1 MNASMTLHREVTVT
15 ATLSSA
21 PRSRQPV
28 RVRSADADGDR
39 SPRFAESRDAFHL
52 YLREIGPL
60 PLLTPE
66 EETSLACR
74 ARHGDDAAREALI
87 KGNLRLVVKIARDYE
102 NLGVPLLDL
111 IAEGNTGLMKA
122 VDRFDPS
129 RGAKLSVYSSFWI
142 KQSIR
147 RALGNQ
153 SRTVRVPIHIHG
165 KLFKL
170 DRITRRL
177 HEWLGRAP
185 TDVEVAHEAGLP
197 PDRIAKLRLATL
209 SFSSLDAPTGANQET
224 SLAETLPDEQAGTPY
239 EHLAGETLRELLR
252 AFLNDL
258 SAREVY
264 VLRLR
269 YGLDGEEELTLD
281 DVGAR
286 LDLTRERVRQIQ
298 EAALKKLHRWIS
310 KREAAHEPEA
320 RANKRER
327 ATSCSHP
334 ASV

>member
-15 ATLSSA
+15 ATLSGP
-21 PRSRQPV
+21 PRSLRPV
-28 RVRSADADGDR
+28 RLRSSAADGDR
-39 SPRFAESRDAFHL
+39 SPRLTESRDAFHL

-66 EETSLACR
+66 EEISLAWR
-74 ARHGDDAAREALI
+74 ARQGDDAAREALI

-170 DRITRRL
+170 DRTTRRL
-177 HEWLGRAP
+177 HELLGRAP
-185 TDVEVAHEAGLP
+185 TDAEVAHEAGLP

-209 SFSSLDAPTGANQET
+209 SFSSLDAPTGEDQET
-224 SLAETLPDEQAGTPY
+224 SLAETVPDEQAGTPY

-252 AFLNDL
+252 EFLNEL

-281 DVGAR
+281 DVGVR

-298 EAALKKLHRWIS
+298 EAALKKLHRWIM
-310 KREAAHEPEA
+310 KREATYVRELPADRREP
-320 RANKRER
+320 

>member
-15 ATLSSA
+15 ATFSSPSRSLRPVRIRSSA
-21 PRSRQPV
+21 G
-28 RVRSADADGDR
+28 DGDR
-39 SPRFAESRDAFHL
+39 SPRSADSSDAFHL

-66 EETSLACR
+66 EEISLAWR
-74 ARHGDDAAREALI
+74 ARQGDGAAREALI

-153 SRTVRVPIHIHG
+153 SRTVRIPIHIHG
-165 KLFKL
+165 KLVGL
-170 DRITRRL
+170 DRVTRRL
-177 HEWLGRAP
+177 QELLGRVP
-185 TDVEVAHEAGLP
+185 TDAEVAHEAGLP
-197 PDRIAKLRLATL
+197 PDRIAKLRRATL
-209 SFSSLDAPTGANQET
+209 SFSSLDAPTGEDQET
-224 SLAETLPDEQAGTPY
+224 SLAETVPDEQAGTPY

-252 AFLNDL
+252 EFLNDL

-281 DVGAR
+281 DVGVR
-286 LDLTRERVRQIQ
+286 LNLTRERVRQIQ
-298 EAALKKLHRWIS
+298 EAALKKLHRWIT
-310 KREAAHEPEA
+310 KREANHAGA
-320 RANKRER
+320 
-327 ATSCSHP
+327 
-334 ASV
+334 

>member
-1 MNASMTLHREVTVT
+1 MNASMTLRREATATVT
-15 ATLSSA
+15 LSNSSRLSCSTRPCSSA
-21 PRSRQPV
+21 T
-28 RVRSADADGDR
+28 DGDR
-39 SPRFAESRDAFHL
+39 SPRLAESRDAFHL

-66 EETSLACR
+66 EETSLAWR
-74 ARHGDDAAREALI
+74 AQQGDGAAREALI

-111 IAEGNTGLMKA
+111 IAEGNMGLMRA

-170 DRITRRL
+170 DRATRRL
-177 HEWLGRAP
+177 HELLGRAP
-185 TDVEVAHEAGLP
+185 TDAEVAHEAGLP
-197 PDRIAKLRLATL
+197 PDRIAKLRRATL
-209 SFSSLDAPTGANQET
+209 SFSSLDAPTGENQET
-224 SLAETLPDEQAGTPY
+224 TMADTVPDEQAGTPY
-239 EHLAGETLRELLR
+239 DHLAGDTLRELLR
-252 AFLNDL
+252 EFLNDL

-269 YGLDGEEELTLD
+269 YGLDGGEELTLD
-281 DVGAR
+281 EVGNR
-286 LDLTRERVRQIQ
+286 MNLTRERVRQIQ
-298 EAALKKLHRWIS
+298 AAAIKKLNCWITR
-310 KREAAHEPEA
+310 REVIRMRELRAVGGEP
-320 RANKRER
+320 
-327 ATSCSHP
+327 ATSSSPH

>member
-1 MNASMTLHREVTVT
+1 MNASMTLHREVTDT
-15 ATLSSA
+15 TTCSSPSHF
-21 PRSRQPV
+21 PRSMRARSPV
-28 RVRSADADGDR
+28 TGGDR
-39 SPRFAESRDAFHL
+39 SSRLAGSSDAFHL

-66 EETSLACR
+66 EETSLARR
-74 ARHGDDAAREALI
+74 AQQGDGAAREALI

-111 IAEGNTGLMKA
+111 IAEGNMGLMRA

-153 SRTVRVPIHIHG
+153 SRTIRIPIHIHG

-170 DRITRRL
+170 DRTTRRL
-177 HEWLGRAP
+177 HELLGRAP
-185 TDVEVAHEAGLP
+185 TDAEVAHEAGLP
-197 PDRIAKLRLATL
+197 PERIAKLRRATL
-209 SFSSLDAPTGANQET
+209 SFSSLDAPTGENQET
-224 SLAETLPDEQAGTPY
+224 SLADTVPDEQAGTPY
-239 EHLAGETLRELLR
+239 DQLASDTLRELLR
-252 AFLNDL
+252 GFLNDL

-269 YGLDGEEELTLD
+269 YGLDGGEELTLD
-281 DVGAR
+281 EIGVR
-286 LDLTRERVRQIQ
+286 LNLTRERVRQIQ
-298 EAALKKLHRWIS
+298 AAAIKKLNSWITR
-310 KREAAHEPEA
+310 REATQA
-320 RANKRER
+320 RELRADGRES
-327 ATSCSHP
+327 ATSSLP
-334 ASV
+334 LAGV